1 MCVCDTHTSGGSH
14 MHNLQLFRPTYRP
27 TEGDLVRHA
36 RRRFADP
43 ARRSFT
49 VLQALARRHPLL
61 LANSPLSLSVCLRL
75 CVCACASLRACMRAR
90 AGRAET
96 RDPQVFDSG
105 PLSLG
110 GPPPPTGCA
119 CTSLFSRR
127 AGPAD
132 RRRAVLVAAGVQ
144 ADGRGRLAGRDVVLH
159 IIMIWYYIH
168 NAL

>member
-1 MCVCDTHTSGGSH
+1 

-43 ARRSFT
+43 ARRYFT
-49 VLQALARRHPLL
+49 VLQALARRPAPASCPAPGRSCFL
-61 LANSPLSLSVCLRL
+61 PVCLRP
-75 CVCACASLRACMRAR
+75 CVRVRASLRARMRAR
-90 AGRAET
+90 AGRADT

-110 GPPPPTGCA
+110 GPPPPTGSA

-127 AGPAD
+127 AAPAD

-144 ADGRGRLAGRDVVLH
+144 ADGRGRLTGRDVVLY

-168 NAL
+168 TVLGYIHNVL